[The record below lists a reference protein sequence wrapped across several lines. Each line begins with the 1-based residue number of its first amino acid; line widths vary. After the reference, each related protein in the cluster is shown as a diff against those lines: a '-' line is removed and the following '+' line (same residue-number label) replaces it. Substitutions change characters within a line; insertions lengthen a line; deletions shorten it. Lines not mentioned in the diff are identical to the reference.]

1 MSSKERLE
9 GLIQAYEIMISE
21 NRDSI
26 TKLSKTVS
34 DLRQEIKSSL
44 VRVISGCNVAVK
56 HVEEAVES
64 YKAGKPDG
72 YDELIR
78 TVNDL
83 KNVQDIM
90 LTPFLA
96 NLQVSG
102 LSYDF
107 VQALNDKIETAKT
120 VLNNKTAAQTNL
132 TSVNIGMV
140 TPTSGNLISEKVNRG
155 ISFVSMIFFDGTK
168 STSLKGCWTQQEIS
182 GSGILT
188 DSEGNAFLV
197 VQEGDNVKIKL
208 LEEAKEQETALITAD
223 ELAVVKDIA
232 GSGVTAEKLQ
242 SMISDINRLKTS
254 GFKTLPVISVGAVTA
269 KGGATA
275 ILGKTDDGLNVIKV
289 TIGGVSLVGPWTKES
304 TYGYGLLTDSEN
316 NVWKVHLNGLD
327 IVTQKVNNTDDITS
341 SNVVSADYE
350 ELLKTISEIS
360 NLAQLMV
367 EPGGRINT
375 LEKQVQNL
383 ADRISPVTDNVNT
396 NFTKLSDFDN
406 LVNAVGT
413 TSTVDGKNLL
423 QMIFDL
429 KEEVNSLKSNDT
441 SGNTSNSDPAVFNYK
456 GESISPQHETFLKI
470 VKNMT
475 NRSDRNITGNTLIS
489 QGLTGLTTRDLD
501 IWIDDFM
508 SNALWCDDIDIFLDS
523 FRINLVNF
531 DSGSILGY
539 DTGSGITL
547 KPSDVVLADREQQL
561 VYPATMYTFSDDKLS
576 GGSYSM
582 RLTRRNGL
590 DILVQMPEQLSKS
603 QRETIK
609 KAVAWYIPASL
620 DLVEKA
626 TGLSFNSSTSKLSNV
641 KLLSGSN
648 VFSIFDKKAVVLVF
662 DAGDAAIGV
671 NEPQNGDTVTVNFT
685 VIDNDTKKAS
695 AIVFNINGNYY
706 SQISGDNG
714 VGINSAPQTFDRAIC
729 HAVATAVFAC
739 NISNYDTLPFWF
751 KEGLSSLVYGF
762 DDKVT
767 VDVKELLKSRTR
779 LEKAFSSAP
788 DNYVNWENNRDPAIV
803 GYLFLR
809 YLLSS
814 LTDDNQEAVNYD
826 DLTEGA
832 RTIKSMFQH
841 MASSTQQNS
850 AVILDEGIISVTD
863 KFRTASDIKNS
874 FLSALEK
881 SQSSNESVPDFLRRE
896 CNLKLLSDIN
906 GNVTGKDILETWSY
920 SATNIENI
928 YSASYPSN
936 IIHFNGQP
944 IHFKYVNGTLFMF
957 PDIRKLTEDEQYTLG
972 VIANCYIPNAL
983 TVIKK
988 TTGFSFNRKL
998 KVGIIKG
1005 TDGIVKVC
1013 NTPFIFVTLDRDDIS
1028 PYSLNEND
1036 LIKTTYHSDSIIDG
1050 VNLTVSS
1057 KYFNKISKDTA
1068 VGISYSYPNVTPL
1081 STLILQELLRT
1092 ALAVNLAGNRY
1103 PLWFINGFIAA
1114 VSDDTFLS
1122 KAVSILSD
1130 IKRTETA
1137 LDLDTQDLN
1146 SFVEKTDPTVVGF
1159 VILHYFLTVIH
1170 G

>member
-1 MSSKERLE
+1 
-9 GLIQAYEIMISE
+9 
-21 NRDSI
+21 
-26 TKLSKTVS
+26 
-34 DLRQEIKSSL
+34 
-44 VRVISGCNVAVK
+44 
-56 HVEEAVES
+56 
-64 YKAGKPDG
+64 
-72 YDELIR
+72 
-78 TVNDL
+78 
-83 KNVQDIM
+83 
-90 LTPFLA
+90 
-96 NLQVSG
+96 
-102 LSYDF
+102 
-107 VQALNDKIETAKT
+107 
-120 VLNNKTAAQTNL
+120 
-132 TSVNIGMV
+132 
-140 TPTSGNLISEKVNRG
+140 
-155 ISFVSMIFFDGTK
+155 
-168 STSLKGCWTQQEIS
+168 
-182 GSGILT
+182 
-188 DSEGNAFLV
+188 
-197 VQEGDNVKIKL
+197 
-208 LEEAKEQETALITAD
+208 
-223 ELAVVKDIA
+223 
-232 GSGVTAEKLQ
+232 
-242 SMISDINRLKTS
+242 
-254 GFKTLPVISVGAVTA
+254 
-269 KGGATA
+269 
-275 ILGKTDDGLNVIKV
+275 
-289 TIGGVSLVGPWTKES
+289 
-304 TYGYGLLTDSEN
+304 
-316 NVWKVHLNGLD
+316 
-327 IVTQKVNNTDDITS
+327 
-341 SNVVSADYE
+341 
-350 ELLKTISEIS
+350 
-360 NLAQLMV
+360 
-367 EPGGRINT
+367 
-375 LEKQVQNL
+375 
-383 ADRISPVTDNVNT
+383 
-396 NFTKLSDFDN
+396 
-406 LVNAVGT
+406 
-413 TSTVDGKNLL
+413 
-423 QMIFDL
+423 
-429 KEEVNSLKSNDT
+429 
-441 SGNTSNSDPAVFNYK
+441 
-456 GESISPQHETFLKI
+456 
-470 VKNMT
+470 
-475 NRSDRNITGNTLIS
+475 
-489 QGLTGLTTRDLD
+489 
-501 IWIDDFM
+501 
-508 SNALWCDDIDIFLDS
+508 
-523 FRINLVNF
+523 
-531 DSGSILGY
+531 
-539 DTGSGITL
+539 
-547 KPSDVVLADREQQL
+547 
-561 VYPATMYTFSDDKLS
+561 
-576 GGSYSM
+576 M

-1057 KYFNKISKDTA
+1057 KYFNRISKDTA